1 MRFIHTADWHL
12 GKRLHDFSLIEVQA
26 HAVQRFIE
34 LVATSRP
41 DAVVVA
47 GDVFDTQVPNLGALE
62 LWEQAVE
69 AIVGEHGVPMVV
81 IPGNHDHA
89 DRLSAHAGLARR
101 AGLHYVRSLA
111 DSVVPVTVAGV
122 DFYGVP
128 FHKPVHVRAA
138 HPTDGPPLGDFD
150 YAGAMDHALGHVRRV
165 SATRTAPAVL
175 VAHAFVSGAGD
186 EPEGEDA
193 ISVGGAGGMPVGTV
207 AGFDYVA
214 LGHIHRP
221 FSLGGDGVQYS
232 GSLYPY
238 SFGEAGQDKSVALVE
253 LGAGGG
259 VSSVERLWLDTVR
272 GVRRIA
278 GLDFSAVLAAAEHE
292 SVAQRDH
299 YTLVQVTDTDP
310 LTDGLAALRERYPH
324 AVLEQPL
331 ITAPAWVPRLT
342 GDYRTTTPEDALR
355 QFHRHVFGEELSEIE
370 DDVLRAALDLDTL
383 GADGDSPGTGGD
395 ALGPG
400 GDAQKP
406 GRRA

>member
-12 GKRLHDFSLIEVQA
+12 GKRLHDFSLIDVQA
-26 HAVQRFIE
+26 RAVERFIE
-34 LVATSRP
+34 LVASSQP

-81 IPGNHDHA
+81 IPGNHDHP

-101 AGLHYVRSLA
+101 AGLHYVRSLV
-111 DSVVPVTVAGV
+111 DSVVPVPIAGV

-138 HPTDGPPLGDFD
+138 LPTDGEQIGDFD
-150 YAGAMDHALGHVRRV
+150 YGAAMDRTLGHVRRV
-165 SATRTAPAVL
+165 RTTRSSPAVL

-193 ISVGGAGGMPVGTV
+193 ISVGGAGGMPAGTL

-238 SFGEAGQDKSVALVE
+238 SFSEAGQDKSVTLVE

-259 VSSVERLWLDTVR
+259 VLSVERLKLDAGR
-272 GVRRIA
+272 GVR
-278 GLDFSAVLAAAEHE
+278 
-292 SVAQRDH
+292 
-299 YTLVQVTDTDP
+299 
-310 LTDGLAALRERYPH
+310 
-324 AVLEQPL
+324 
-331 ITAPAWVPRLT
+331 
-342 GDYRTTTPEDALR
+342 
-355 QFHRHVFGEELSEIE
+355 
-370 DDVLRAALDLDTL
+370 
-383 GADGDSPGTGGD
+383 
-395 ALGPG
+395 
-400 GDAQKP
+400 
-406 GRRA
+406 

>member
-12 GKRLHDFSLIEVQA
+12 GKRLHEFSLIEVQS
-26 HAVQRFIE
+26 HAVERFID
-34 LVATSRP
+34 LVASVRP

-62 LWEQAVE
+62 LWERAVE

-81 IPGNHDHA
+81 IPGNHDHP

-111 DSVVPVTVAGV
+111 EAVVPITIAGV

-128 FHKPVHVRAA
+128 FHKPVHVNSAFRADA
-138 HPTDGPPLGDFD
+138 PGIGDFD
-150 YAGAMDHALGHVRRV
+150 YAAAMDHTLGHVRRAR
-165 SATRTAPAVL
+165 SSRPAVL
-175 VAHAFVSGAGD
+175 VAHAFVAGAGD

-193 ISVGGAGGMPVGTV
+193 ISVGGAGGIPVATL

-221 FSLGGDGVQYS
+221 FSLGGEGVQYS

-238 SFGEAGQDKSVALVE
+238 SFGEAGKDKSVALVE
-253 LGAGGG
+253 VSPRGG
-259 VSSVERLWLDTVR
+259 VVSVERLKLEATR
-272 GVRRIA
+272 GVRRLE
-278 GLDFSAVLAAAEHE
+278 GLTFAEVLAGAEREPAAL
-292 SVAQRDH
+292 RDH

-310 LTDGLAALRERYPH
+310 LTDGLATVREWYQH

-331 ITAPAWVPRLT
+331 IAVPAWIPRLT

-355 QFHRHVFGEELSEIE
+355 QYYRHVFGEDMSEIE
-370 DDVLRAALDLDTL
+370 DEVLRAALGEDAA
-383 GADGDSPGTGGD
+383 GAASGTPGAGAGTHGTDS
-395 ALGPG
+395 
-400 GDAQKP
+400 
-406 GRRA
+406 